1 MQYNHNI
8 HISLYPVVKRHST
21 PIVKIRSI
29 INTNFFSRAHSHN
42 MQYLRLVQDLYILLQ
57 NMVKNK

>member
-8 HISLYPVVKRHST
+8 HISLYSVVKRHLTS
-21 PIVKIRSI
+21 IVKIRSI
-29 INTNFFSRAHSHN
+29 INTIFFSRADGYN
-42 MQYLRLVQDLYILLQ
+42 RRYLRLVQHLYILLQ

>member
-1 MQYNHNI
+1 MQYNHII
-8 HISLYPVVKRHST
+8 HISLYSVVKRHST

-29 INTNFFSRAHSHN
+29 INTIFFSRAYGHN
-42 MQYLRLVQDLYILLQ
+42 RQHLRLVQDLYILLQ

>member
-8 HISLYPVVKRHST
+8 HISLYSVVKRHST

-29 INTNFFSRAHSHN
+29 INTIFFSGADGYN
-42 MQYLRLVQDLYILLQ
+42 MQYLRLVQHLYTLLQ